1 MEDQLSTL
9 QKSYLKNL
17 RLSNGGTNTEEGCGV
32 DNRLRGIR
40 RICVPNSITFK
51 ATFGQFWVC

>member
-17 RLSNGGTNTEEGCGV
+17 RLPNGGTNTEEGCGV

-51 ATFGQFWVC
+51 ATFGQF